1 MEIDLFSP
9 MPTQDENVSPWPL
22 CENLLAKPCSPPL
35 CARRSLRTPISGPAW
50 PEASPF
56 PLIAPSIESSNPIC
70 LLFRLIWFLLAPG
83 CGSVSLF
90 DCFLFGHVFAL
101 LRFAVKTRAFL
112 VVNVRLGVDPDH
124 TIAAARCGCCVRRR
138 LGRGARCGRWVCGGW
153 TG

>member
-1 MEIDLFSP
+1 
-9 MPTQDENVSPWPL
+9 MPTQEENAPTWPL

-35 CARRSLRTPISGPAW
+35 CARRPLRTPISGPAW
-50 PEASPF
+50 TGHHLSHS
-56 PLIAPSIESSNPIC
+56 LHRVSSRVIPYA

-124 TIAAARCGCCVRRR
+124 TIAAARCGCCVHRR
-138 LGRGARCGRWVCGGW
+138 LGRGARCGRWACGGW